1 MNKTLYEFLKKLEQ
15 TVGPHKLVKCICL
28 GGIGFLMGM
37 VMLPDDIQEN
47 NLIEN
52 LMENNK
58 EEN

>member
-52 LMENNK
+52 NK